1 MFRTFLSLALVTL
14 LSASA
19 SAASVGFMGEFT
31 AETLGNG
38 TGFLGNGL
46 PATPVMFSAFDDEFR
61 FSEGGSI
68 GFLQHKP
75 NFDLGGANVWAI
87 SGTATVNDNGASDL
101 VQFIL
106 NLSTTGFNGAV
117 DGQFS
122 MTFTGDLI
130 SNGSFV
136 NQANFSE
143 LMNYPDGPFEDFTG
157 DPISASTSIQYTDFS
172 TSIIHSYAG
181 TAFAVPEP
189 SSLLF
194 LAALGCVGV
203 MRRRRS

>member
-1 MFRTFLSLALVTL
+1 MYRTFLSLALMTL

-46 PATPVMFSAFDDEFR
+46 PATPVTFSAFDDEFR

-87 SGTATVNDNGASDL
+87 SGTATVNDNGANDS

-172 TSIIHSYAG
+172 TSIIHSYSG

-189 SSLLF
+189 SSLF
-194 LAALGCVGV
+194 CLAALGCVGV